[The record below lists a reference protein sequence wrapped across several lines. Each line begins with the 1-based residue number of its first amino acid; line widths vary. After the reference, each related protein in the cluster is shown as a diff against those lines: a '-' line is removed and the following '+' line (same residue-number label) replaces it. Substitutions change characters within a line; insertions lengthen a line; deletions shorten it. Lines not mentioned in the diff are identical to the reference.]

1 MTDMNIHIQKAQQT
15 PKMNSKTQ
23 VKLSSAD
30 NKILKERDE
39 SSSENKIISRF
50 LIRSSGGQ
58 RDWADIFKV
67 LKEKKK
73 ICQPEFYIQEK
84 YSSKVREQFISSQIK
99 QKLRES
105 FFCPA
110 KKMLTEV
117 QQSGMETLDGT
128 KKPRE
133 EINISVKGNIWTIL
147 RASIIATMLVTSLFC
162 SLHDL
167 RA

>member
-67 LKEKKK
+67 LKEKK
-73 ICQPEFYIQEK
+73 IYQ
-84 YSSKVREQFISSQIK
+84 SKTIYLV
-99 QKLRES
+99 KL
-105 FFCPA
+105 
-110 KKMLTEV
+110 
-117 QQSGMETLDGT
+117 
-128 KKPRE
+128 
-133 EINISVKGNIWTIL
+133 
-147 RASIIATMLVTSLFC
+147 SLKNQGE
-162 SLHDL
+162 
-167 RA
+167 

>member
-1 MTDMNIHIQKAQQT
+1 M
-15 PKMNSKTQ
+15 
-23 VKLSSAD
+23 
-30 NKILKERDE
+30 
-39 SSSENKIISRF
+39 
-50 LIRSSGGQ
+50 
-58 RDWADIFKV
+58 
-67 LKEKKK
+67 
-73 ICQPEFYIQEK
+73 
-84 YSSKVREQFISSQIK
+84 REQFISSQIK

-110 KKMLTEV
+110 IKMLTEV

-133 EINISVKGNIWTIL
+133 EINISVKGNIWKIL